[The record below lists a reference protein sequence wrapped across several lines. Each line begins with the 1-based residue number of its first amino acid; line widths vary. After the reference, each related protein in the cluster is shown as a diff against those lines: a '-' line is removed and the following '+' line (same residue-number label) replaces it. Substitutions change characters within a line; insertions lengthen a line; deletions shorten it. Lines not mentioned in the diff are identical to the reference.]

1 MNIPVFALLKLMTFI
16 AINYVDIRRIRLLRV
31 KAPGPYED
39 TVGPTVL
46 TIVLMG
52 AIVTQF
58 GCKLYHI
65 TMR

>member
-1 MNIPVFALLKLMTFI
+1 MTFI